1 MEINHGWRYDNKSK
15 FMKMTKQNR
24 ILLIVFGLIVSL
36 LLSLEWFMYTNSKIV
51 CGKII
56 SQKRQ
61 SRGGYSVYYD
71 YLYNGKKM
79 KSAIETTYLK
89 DITLD
94 SLKKID
100 CIKIEV
106 SNYSTFFN
114 RIVDKRVLAE

>member
-1 MEINHGWRYDNKSK
+1 
-15 FMKMTKQNR
+15 MTKQNR

-36 LLSLEWFMYTNSKIV
+36 LLSLEWFMYTNSKVV

-56 SQKRQ
+56 CQTASAK
-61 SRGGYSVYYD
+61 GGYSIRYVFFIHTIKFE
-71 YLYNGKKM
+71 GKM
-79 KSAIETTYLK
+79 PNSDLK
-89 DITLD
+89 DIPLD
-94 SLKKID
+94 SLKKVD